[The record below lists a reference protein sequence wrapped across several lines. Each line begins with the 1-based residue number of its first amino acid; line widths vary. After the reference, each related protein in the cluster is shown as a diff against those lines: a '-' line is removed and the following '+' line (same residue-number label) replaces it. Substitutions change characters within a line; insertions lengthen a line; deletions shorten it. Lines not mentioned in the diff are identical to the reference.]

1 MDQVLVYVVEL
12 EDRVAALLD
21 AWLRN
26 RVHFFEAP

>member
-1 MDQVLVYVVEL
+1 MGQVLVYVVEL

-26 RVHFFEAP
+26 RAHFFEAP